1 MGHIQPIQVFD
12 RLMEHGKELAHIMV
26 PLSFQPFFVAS
37 TGAAAAL
44 IGLLFVAVSVRPESV
59 FGENAQAQHTL
70 MASASF
76 TALLNAFFIS
86 LGALIP
92 GANLGIF
99 AAVLGP
105 IAILNSL
112 TLGADIFRRRS
123 DRRAKLEAVPL
134 VAVALIIYGFELDSA
149 FALLRTPGDVS
160 AVTNMVALLLGVY
173 VYGVARAWQ
182 LLGGGSRSVLTL
194 IIPLLQ
200 HKQKQPEVEM
210 RAASEA
216 PPAAPAPATAPAVSE
231 RHG

>member
-1 MGHIQPIQVFD
+1 MG
-12 RLMEHGKELAHIMV
+12 GKELAYNMV
-26 PLSFQPFFVAS
+26 PVSFQPFFVAS

-44 IGLLFVAVSVRPESV
+44 IGLLFVAVSVRPETV
-59 FGENAQAQHTL
+59 FGDNAQAQHTL

-112 TLGADIFRRRS
+112 TLGADLFLRKSERR
-123 DRRAKLEAVPL
+123 DKLEAVPL

-194 IIPLLQ
+194 IIPLLR
-200 HKQKQPEVEM
+200 HGHERKKLETGIRPAGEAST
-210 RAASEA
+210 AASA
-216 PPAAPAPATAPAVSE
+216 LAPAVSE
-231 RHG
+231 RHEQPDTESGRRR

>member
-1 MGHIQPIQVFD
+1 
-12 RLMEHGKELAHIMV
+12 MV
-26 PLSFQPFFVAS
+26 SVSFQPFFVAS

-59 FGENAQAQHTL
+59 FGDNAQAQHTL

-194 IIPLLQ
+194 IIPLLW
-200 HKQKQPEVEM
+200 HGHEQKNLETGIRPAGEAST
-210 RAASEA
+210 AASV
-216 PPAAPAPATAPAVSE
+216 PAPAVSE
-231 RHG
+231 RHEQPDPESGRRR